1 MSNMPLAGLRVLD
14 ATSNIAGPYGGAIL
28 ADLGAEV
35 IKIENPAG
43 DPSRSMAPLDGD
55 RSAYFTIVNRN
66 KELLEIDLK
75 SAQGRKTFD
84 SLLEGVDIFIT
95 NFLPDRLTK
104 LKLDPITLM
113 ARHPKLIFGNLTSYG
128 SSGVDATT
136 PGYDATVQA
145 RTGIM
150 FVTGEADG
158 QPVRAGVS
166 VLDVGAGMWL
176 AMGILAALVER
187 GKSGKGAL
195 VETSLYETGIAW
207 VSYHLAANQI
217 SHEPSVRAGAGH
229 PTFSPYG
236 IFETADGKICIGVGS
251 DGVFSKLCSII
262 QRKDLITN
270 PLYSK
275 NVDRVANRV
284 ELHRQIE
291 NALSEKGATA
301 WAKGLGIAG
310 VPADL
315 VVPPEALFSDPQQL
329 EVGMLLQNPDIDS
342 EVKLIPGLP
351 IKFDGHRPAIRKTAP
366 HRVTFGDSG

>member
-66 KELLEIDLK
+66 KELLEINLK
-75 SAQGRKTFD
+75 SAQGRETLD
-84 SLLEGVDIFIT
+84 ELLATVDIFLT

-104 LKLDPITLM
+104 LQLDPAAVM

-128 SSGVDATT
+128 TRGADAAT
-136 PGYDATVQA
+136 PGYDATIQA

-150 FVTGEADG
+150 FVTGEPDG

-187 GKSGKGAL
+187 GKSGKGSL

-217 SHEPSVRAGAGH
+217 SHESSVRAGAGH

-236 IFETADGKICIGVGS
+236 IFETEEGKICIGVGS
-251 DGVFSKLCSII
+251 DAVFSKLCHTI
-262 QRKDLITN
+262 QRKDLIAN
-270 PLYSK
+270 PLYAR
-275 NVDRVANRV
+275 NVGRVANRA
-284 ELHRQIE
+284 ELHREIE
-291 NALSEKGATA
+291 SALSGKSANV
-301 WAKGLGIAG
+301 WAKKLGLAG

-315 VVPPEALFSDPQQL
+315 VVPPEALFNDPQQL
-329 EVGMLLQNPDIDS
+329 EVGMLLQNPDINS
-342 EVKLIPGLP
+342 EVKLIPGIP
-351 IKFDGHRPAIRKTAP
+351 IKVDGQRPTIRKTAP
-366 HRVTFGDSG
+366 HRFTSGDNG